1 MCTSNPEAH
10 FLNTFQPC
18 SEFSPC
24 PQKQHLNRPHFWHWG
39 TPRPVYPNCRCCK
52 IWLKSPSGFE
62 QACTKNCTSKPTNIC
77 STNRSN
83 YSWKLSG
90 SNKTSGHP
98 NFRAPPPPPPPTTK
112 QTKKETLSAN
122 IPAHL
127 LDNLFTGS
135 ECDLDGAVNDRVEE
149 VLDGALHGWSDQGD
163 QHGVGLQEWVL
174 PTQSTTRPHNT
185 SNTPSP
191 AVAWTAKWG
200 LSARIL
206 ASNHS
211 ASHPQKSAPPPP
223 TPVCITRI
231 SRGYTW
237 FWHYNIFKY
246 QMHSMSRCISAML
259 HAILRSLFL
268 NK

>member
-10 FLNTFQPC
+10 FLNTFQPR

-24 PQKQHLNRPHFWHWG
+24 PQKQHLGRPHFWHWG
-39 TPRPVYPNCRCCK
+39 TPRPVHPNCRYCK

-77 STNRSN
+77 STKQSN
-83 YSWKLSG
+83 NSWKLSG
-90 SNKTSGHP
+90 PNKTSGHP
-98 NFRAPPPPPPPTTK
+98 PPPPP
-112 QTKKETLSAN
+112 KKTPHNQADKKKTLSAN

-135 ECDLDGAVNDRVEE
+135 ERNLDGAVNDRVEE

-191 AVAWTAKWG
+191 AVASTAKWG
-200 LSARIL
+200 AECQNLSKQ
-206 ASNHS
+206 S
-211 ASHPQKSAPPPP
+211 
-223 TPVCITRI
+223 
-231 SRGYTW
+231 
-237 FWHYNIFKY
+237 
-246 QMHSMSRCISAML
+246 
-259 HAILRSLFL
+259 
-268 NK
+268 